1 MLQEKIIETF
11 LESKRFGGLPIAL
24 IFPNEYAVAVANLG
38 FNASYRAFEKAG
50 FDCERFIYSD
60 GKIRSVSGN
69 KNILD
74 FKVWAFSLSFELDVM
89 NVFEIFSKTGVEP
102 LAKMRKGKPFVI
114 FGGAMT
120 FFNPNS
126 FWHIADTIFHG
137 EIEGNQ
143 EMLFTLHET
152 IEKGLNWSETLSIL
166 NDFENVSVPPLGGKN
181 VKLSK
186 IRDLGDSFAD
196 SVMLSDS
203 GAFGKTYLVEIERG
217 CIHNCAFCVASKI
230 YSVVRFMSLNE
241 IERRISYALEYTDKV
256 GLVGSSVSDH
266 PELHELL
273 EWLKGRIRRLSVS
286 SLRLDAI
293 NAELI
298 GTLNSLGDREITLAP
313 EAGTQKMRDLL
324 NKKIND
330 EDIENALH
338 EVKKAGLKRVK
349 MYFIYGLPGEEQ
361 EDLDGIVEIAART
374 KAYGII
380 PYVSINPLIPKPSTP
395 FESIEMR
402 AADDLRKR
410 ERYLQSNLGK
420 IGVKSKFESV
430 RLSRI
435 QWIISTADKE
445 LSLILANSQDRFGSL
460 KKIEKKWKSDPSWK
474 YINNSWKESV
484 FGDLK
489 ISKEG

>member
-1 MLQEKIIETF
+1 
-11 LESKRFGGLPIAL
+11 
-24 IFPNEYAVAVANLG
+24 
-38 FNASYRAFEKAG
+38 
-50 FDCERFIYSD
+50 
-60 GKIRSVSGN
+60 
-69 KNILD
+69 
-74 FKVWAFSLSFELDVM
+74 
-89 NVFEIFSKTGVEP
+89 
-102 LAKMRKGKPFVI
+102 
-114 FGGAMT
+114 
-120 FFNPNS
+120 
-126 FWHIADTIFHG
+126 
-137 EIEGNQ
+137 
-143 EMLFTLHET
+143 
-152 IEKGLNWSETLSIL
+152 
-166 NDFENVSVPPLGGKN
+166 
-181 VKLSK
+181 
-186 IRDLGDSFAD
+186 
-196 SVMLSDS
+196 
-203 GAFGKTYLVEIERG
+203 
-217 CIHNCAFCVASKI
+217 
-230 YSVVRFMSLNE
+230 
-241 IERRISYALEYTDKV
+241 
-256 GLVGSSVSDH
+256 
-266 PELHELL
+266 
-273 EWLKGRIRRLSVS
+273 
-286 SLRLDAI
+286 
-293 NAELI
+293 
-298 GTLNSLGDREITLAP
+298 
-313 EAGTQKMRDLL
+313 
-324 NKKIND
+324 
-330 EDIENALH
+330 LH